1 MKRFKR
7 NAVIL
12 TVVLFVCVAAY
23 LNWTYNKGGDTGGAG
38 VPVEATASGAAVS
51 APPGPSDTGGD
62 AGLYY
67 NGDSSGAAAPAP
79 SDDGS
84 GAAGDTSGQ
93 TETQAD
99 FFASARLE
107 RQQARD
113 ASAATLTSVSQTN
126 GASQQVIDAALAEIS
141 KIASTSEKETELESL
156 IMAKGFSDCVAFIS
170 DDGVKI
176 TVPAP
181 QEGLSTSSV
190 AKITDIVTSE
200 TSFKAADLK
209 IIEVK

>member
-23 LNWTYNKGGDTGGAG
+23 LNWTYSKGSDDDPG
-38 VPVEATASGAAVS
+38 VPVSTASGSGTS
-51 APPGPSDTGGD
+51 APPASPGATGSD

-67 NGDSSGAAAPAP
+67 SGDSSG
-79 SDDGS
+79 SEVQGISGDGEGDGASPES
-84 GAAGDTSGQ
+84 GSQSG
-93 TETQAD
+93 
-99 FFASARLE
+99 FFATARLE

-113 ASAATLTSVSQTN
+113 SAAATLATVSQTS
-126 GASQQVIDAALAEIS
+126 GASQEVIDAALAEIS
-141 KIASTSEKETELESL
+141 KIAERGGKEAELETL

-170 DDGVKI
+170 DDGIKI

-181 QEGLSTSSV
+181 QEGLTTSAV